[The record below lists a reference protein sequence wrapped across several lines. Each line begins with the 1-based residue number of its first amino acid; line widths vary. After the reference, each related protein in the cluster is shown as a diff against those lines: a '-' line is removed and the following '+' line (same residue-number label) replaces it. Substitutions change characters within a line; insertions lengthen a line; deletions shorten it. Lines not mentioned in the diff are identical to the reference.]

1 MFIGCI
7 WWVFCMLSFKKKYV
21 WAQMKDTLYIYLP
34 IFFYS
39 APEESSSGIFK
50 FHRLSIRLSALYNR
64 FLAINKKTRKGI

>member
-1 MFIGCI
+1 
-7 WWVFCMLSFKKKYV
+7 
-21 WAQMKDTLYIYLP
+21 MKDTLYIYLP